1 MSQDP
6 VQELW
11 SKGKAAE
18 VPMTRQEIVDLL
30 RPEMR
35 RMRLPFPVHL
45 WFYIAFLAAVS
56 WVDVANLF
64 AYRTNPLLLTVQ
76 AAVTVL
82 TLAILVYTGFVLREA
97 RGLERL
103 DDDLASIVRRRLRFF
118 ETHYRV
124 WLWLAAV
131 SVSLGGWAVSTLVDN
146 AGGQYRINRP
156 GTFVATLLGA
166 IVLVYAALRVA
177 HQRFLA
183 ESRAILHD
191 LEGQVLDETRTLPD
205 RRARWKRIQ
214 QLLIVLLVILLVLGI
229 ATALRQAY
237 S

>member
-1 MSQDP
+1 
-6 VQELW
+6 
-11 SKGKAAE
+11 
-18 VPMTRQEIVDLL
+18 MTRQELVELL
-30 RPEMR
+30 RPQVR
-35 RMRLPFPVHL
+35 RMRSPFPFHL
-45 WFYIAFLAAVS
+45 WFYFVFLGAVS
-56 WVDVANLF
+56 VVDVANLVG
-64 AYRTNPLLLTVQ
+64 YRTNPVLLAVQ
-76 AAVTVL
+76 AAVTLL
-82 TLAILVYTGFVLREA
+82 TLAFLVYTGFVLREA
-97 RGLERL
+97 RGLDRL
-103 DDDLASIVRRRLRFF
+103 DDELTSIVRRRLRFF
-118 ETHYRV
+118 ETHYGV

-131 SVSLGGWAVSTLVDN
+131 SASLAAWAVSTLVDN